1 VGFNPRRA
9 KGGKMT
15 YDLIIIGAGPSG
27 MTAGVFAARKGL
39 NTLIISEDLGGQV
52 NWTTD
57 IENYMGYQEIDGQA
71 LMEKFETQVKELH
84 LEEQLTT
91 VNSIR
96 KEGELFKVATKQQ
109 EYTAKAVIVS
119 SGKKPRT
126 LNVPGEVQF
135 RNKGVSYCATCDGPL
150 FRNIPVA
157 VVGGGNSAVKSALDL
172 ANYASEIHLITNK
185 GLTADQILIERLNK
199 LEERLKKYFSHNVI
213 EIKGNKSVEKVILED
228 AKTKQQFE
236 VGVQGIFV
244 EIGLDPNQDFLGEMV
259 EKNEAGEIKVD
270 CLCRTNVPGL
280 YAAGD
285 VTSVPEKQIIIAAG
299 EGAKAALKVW
309 EYLLKNPDP
318 NFMH

>member
-1 VGFNPRRA
+1 
-9 KGGKMT
+9 MT

-39 NTLIISEDLGGQV
+39 KTLIISKDLGGQV

-57 IENYMGYQEIDGQA
+57 IENYMGFQEIDGQA
-71 LMEKFETQVKELH
+71 LMEKFEAQVKELH
-84 LEEQLTT
+84 LEEQLTAVT
-91 VNSIR
+91 SLQ
-96 KEGELFKVATKQQ
+96 KQGELFKVATKEQ

-126 LNVPGEVQF
+126 LNVPGEVEF

-150 FRNIPVA
+150 FRSIPVA

-172 ANYASEIHLITNK
+172 TNYASELHLIASN
-185 GLTADQILIERLNK
+185 GLTADNILVERLNK
-199 LEERLKKYFSHNVI
+199 VERLTKYLEHTVV
-213 EIKGNKSVEKVILED
+213 EIKGGKSVEKLVLEEV
-228 AKTKQQFE
+228 KTKRRFE
-236 VGVQGIFV
+236 INVQGVFI
-244 EIGLDPNQDFLGEMV
+244 EIGLDPNHDFLGELV
-259 EKNEAGEIKVD
+259 EKNEVGEIKID

-285 VTSVPEKQIIIAAG
+285 VTSVPEKQIIVAAG

-309 EYLLKNPDP
+309 EYLLKNSES
-318 NFMH
+318 NYLH